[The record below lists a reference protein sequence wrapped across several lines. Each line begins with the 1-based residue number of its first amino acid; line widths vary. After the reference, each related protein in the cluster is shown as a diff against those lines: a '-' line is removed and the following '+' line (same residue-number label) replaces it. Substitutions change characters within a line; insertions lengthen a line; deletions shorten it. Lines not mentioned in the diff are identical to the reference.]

1 MKKLLSAGIRLIKG
15 GAASSK
21 QSYGNIPKGKPIS
34 KGGVESALDKA
45 NLPKSY
51 GTLKPNA
58 KPFKGVQSAGA
69 ARNAPVRAARGNRI
83 LAGTAAGLGA
93 AVVYNKNKSSAEAAV
108 SPAAVAPKKKP
119 TNVVTPRKAAP
130 KKAEPKKA
138 EPKKA
143 APKAKTKPRAANS
156 TPTNKKTPTSV
167 SENKKKVEYVK
178 SNRSLRA
185 GSRTRNR

>member
-15 GAASSK
+15 GATSSK

-51 GTLKPNA
+51 GTLKPNVKA
-58 KPFKGVQSAGA
+58 FKGVQSAGA
-69 ARNAPVRAARGNRI
+69 TRNAPVRAARAARGNKV

-93 AVVYNKNKSSAEAAV
+93 AVVYNKDKSSAKAAA

-130 KKAEPKKA
+130 KKAEPKS
-138 EPKKA
+138 
-143 APKAKTKPRAANS
+143 KAKTRSTNS
-156 TPTNKKTPTSV
+156 TPTNKKTPLSV
-167 SENKKKVEYVK
+167 SENKKKVGYVK
-178 SNRSLRA
+178 SNRSLRG